1 MLKERRTLYL
11 TILVLLVIAVFACIV
26 RGSEAFKQ
34 CFREK
39 ERDQYYS
46 AIQERHDIVSTSIA
60 RLTLNADCSLTFFDS
75 GAITALATLVI
86 AGFTGT
92 LWLSTNR
99 LWKVSIDEFNAAHR
113 PRLIVRDVIL
123 DRDKIRYLLINS
135 GDASATVVESHIV
148 TELIYPEAPVRPIWS
163 AGFHDLD
170 DRHFDAGETKLLT
183 FQIIPDFIQYFRR
196 SPAPTDRVDF
206 TGTIVYTD
214 RSGTK
219 RRTVFR
225 RSWLYPAMRFYRH
238 PDPDQEYSD

>member
-1 MLKERRTLYL
+1 M
-11 TILVLLVIAVFACIV
+11 IAVSFPWIV
-26 RGSEAFKQ
+26 RRSEAFQ
-34 CFREK
+34 HCFREK
-39 ERDQYYS
+39 ESDQYYS
-46 AIQERHDIVSTSIA
+46 ALQERHDIVTTSIV
-60 RLTLNADCSLTFFDS
+60 RLTLNAECSLTFFDKDT
-75 GAITALATLVI
+75 ITALATLVI

-123 DRDKIRYLLINS
+123 DGDKIRYLLVNS

-148 TELIYPEAPVRPIWS
+148 TELTYPEAPVRPIWS
-163 AGFHDLD
+163 EGFHDLD
-170 DRHFDAGETKLLT
+170 DRHFAAGETKLLT

-196 SPAPTDRVDF
+196 TPAPTERVDF

-214 RSGTK
+214 RSGKK
-219 RRTVFR
+219 RRSVFR
-225 RSWLYPAMRFYRH
+225 RSWLHPAMRFYRH